1 MKPQR
6 PSHRISIT
14 KACKP
19 LAELPSQDLS
29 TRDLSTRGISS
40 WGLERW
46 FHKPSNLSSWATVEL
61 HLRTELALESAT
73 INLQRL
79 EGRGLVGVPD
89 EEGAS
94 RQGEGRG
101 PENSEKID
109 YHWDITRELVQRNH
123 LVLIWPS
130 AVFPSHVFPPWF
142 DLWLEIFDH
151 DSIT

>member
-19 LAELPSQDLS
+19 LAELSSQDLS
-29 TRDLSTRGISS
+29 SR
-40 WGLERW
+40 GLERW
-46 FHKPSNLSSWATVEL
+46 FHKPSNLSSRATVEL
-61 HLRTELALESAT
+61 HLRTELILESAT

-79 EGRGLVGVPD
+79 EGRGEVSVVH
-89 EEGAS
+89 EEGLL
-94 RQGEGRG
+94 RQVEGRG

-130 AVFPSHVFPPWF
+130 ALFSSHVFPPWF

-151 DSIT
+151 DPIT

>member
-1 MKPQR
+1 MKSSR
-6 PSHRISIT
+6 PFHRISIT

-19 LAELPSQDLS
+19 LAESS
-29 TRDLSTRGISS
+29 FRGV
-40 WGLERW
+40 ERW
-46 FHKPSNLSSWATVEL
+46 FHIPSNLGASATVEL
-61 HLRTELALESAT
+61 HLSTVVALESAT

-79 EGRGLVGVPD
+79 AGRGLVGVPD

-94 RQGEGRG
+94 RQAEGRG

-142 DLWLEIFDH
+142 DLWLEIFELDP
-151 DSIT
+151 IT

>member
-19 LAELPSQDLS
+19 LAELSSQDLS
-29 TRDLSTRGISS
+29 SR
-40 WGLERW
+40 GLERW
-46 FHKPSNLSSWATVEL
+46 FHKPSNLSSRAKVEL
-61 HLRTELALESAT
+61 HLRTELILESAT

-79 EGRGLVGVPD
+79 EGRGEVSVVH
-89 EEGAS
+89 EEGLL
-94 RQGEGRG
+94 RQVEGRG

-130 AVFPSHVFPPWF
+130 ALFSSHVFPPWF

-151 DSIT
+151 DPIT